1 MSRNPRLRIAVRG
14 GKAARMGGGE
24 KNRGGATRWTVDG
37 HGMTLLPDGPDRL
50 EALLALIDGARRS
63 LRILYYIF
71 EGDTAGTRV
80 RDALIAAGARGVSVS
95 LLVDGFGSGDA
106 PSDFF
111 DPLTRSAGKICR
123 YEPRWGRRYLLRNHQ
138 KIALA
143 DEERVIIGGFNIA
156 DEYFGTVESGAW
168 RDLGLLVEGPAAARL
183 AAYFDALLDWAGQ
196 PRSKTRDLR
205 QILRSHSETSGPLQ
219 WLFGG
224 PTRRLSPWAKAVCR
238 DLRGARRMSMVAA
251 YFGPN
256 PAMLRRMGSV
266 ARRGRGVEGGAR
278 LISAAKSDN
287 GATVGA
293 ARFTYNRLLRQGV
306 EIYEYQPTKL
316 HSKLVVIDN
325 VVHIGSAN
333 FDMRS
338 MYLNLE
344 LMLRIDD
351 RAFAASMNQFIDGEI
366 AQSERITPAL
376 HKARAT
382 LWTRITWAA
391 SRFIVATMDYN
402 VSRRLNFGLDA
413 R

>member
-1 MSRNPRLRIAVRG
+1 MEEV
-14 GKAARMGGGE
+14 GKAARMDEGGG
-24 KNRGGATRWTVDG
+24 KTWMVDG
-37 HGMTLLPDGPDRL
+37 HGMTLLPDGPDRM
-50 EALLALIDGARRS
+50 EALIALIEGARTS

-71 EGDTAGTRV
+71 EGDAAGTRV
-80 RDALIAAGARGVSVS
+80 RDALVAAGARGVCVS
-95 LLVDGFGSGDA
+95 LLVDGFGSDGA

-111 DPLTRSAGKICR
+111 SPLEESDGTICR
-123 YEPRWGRRYLLRNHQ
+123 YEPRFGRRYLLRNHQ

-143 DEERVIIGGFNIA
+143 DEARIIIGGFNVA
-156 DEYFGTVESGAW
+156 DDYFGTAESGAW
-168 RDLGLLVEGPAAARL
+168 RDLGLLVEGPAAARM
-183 AAYFDALLDWAGQ
+183 ATYFDALLGWAKQ
-196 PRSKTRDLR
+196 PKAKIRELR
-205 QILRSHSETSGPLQ
+205 HILTAHSETQGALQ
-219 WLFGG
+219 WLYGG
-224 PTRRLSPWAKAVCR
+224 PTRHLSPWALSVCR
-238 DLRGARRMSMVAA
+238 DLRTARRMSMIAA

-256 PAMLRRMGSV
+256 PAMLRRMGAV
-266 ARRGRGVEGGAR
+266 AKRGRGIEGGGAR
-278 LISAAKSDN
+278 LVTAAKSDN

-293 ARFTYNRLLRQGV
+293 ARFTYNRLLRRDV
-306 EIYEYQPTKL
+306 EIYEYQLTKL
-316 HSKLVVIDN
+316 HTKLVVIDD

-344 LMLRIDD
+344 LMLRVDD
-351 RAFAASMNQFIDGEI
+351 PAFAAGMRDFIDGEI